1 MSQVQTQTLLHA
13 GSAGQQATST
23 TTPHPSMYSKVDDDT
38 NEEGDD
44 DDDLEALTAQGQ
56 NRAGDK
62 TTTDGANP
70 GSKAASKSVRLAA
83 DDDGERS
90 GR

>member
-1 MSQVQTQTLLHA
+1 
-13 GSAGQQATST
+13 
-23 TTPHPSMYSKVDDDT
+23 MYSKVDDDT